1 MTELITQVNA
11 LLKEVAAQAILPRYR
26 ALHSDQ
32 IQEKEPGDYVTAAD
46 LASEAMLKKGL
57 TALLPGSQVVGE
69 EEISANP
76 GLLDDLDDE
85 SPIWVIDPLDGTIN
99 FVNGVRGF
107 AIQLALVENNVT
119 TMAWIHDPE
128 SGRTAWAEKGKG
140 AVVDGEPLVIRPSE
154 KMKGVLYASKFAP
167 PEIAEQVDKTR
178 HQVDEETPMY
188 CSAWEY
194 MRLCFNEMNFCL
206 FTRLMPWDHAPGSLI
221 YTEAGG
227 ISRCIDGEVYKAA
240 DMEKKGLLL
249 APDEA
254 SWNALHHTLFGDQN
268 DR

>member
-1 MTELITQVNA
+1 MTELTTQVNA
-11 LLKEVAAQAILPRYR
+11 LLKEVAAKAILPRYR

-32 IQEKEPGDYVTAAD
+32 IKEKVSGDYVTAAD

-57 TALLPGSQVVGE
+57 KELLPGSQVVGE
-69 EEISANP
+69 EEFSANP
-76 GLLDDLDDE
+76 RLLDDLDDE

-107 AIQLALVENNVT
+107 AIQLALIENNTT

-128 SGRTAWAEKGKG
+128 SGRTAWATKGNG
-140 AVVDGEPLVIRPSE
+140 AVLDGKPLVVHTPDQ
-154 KMKGVLYASKFAP
+154 MKGVLYASKFAP

-178 HQVDEETPMY
+178 HMVDEEEPLY

-194 MRLCFNEMNFCL
+194 MRLCFNEMGFCL

-227 ISRCIDGEVYKAA
+227 ISRCIDGEDYKPS
-240 DMEKKGLLL
+240 DFEKKGLLL
-249 APDEA
+249 APDEG
-254 SWNALHHTLFGDQN
+254 SWKKLHHTLFGD
-268 DR
+268 

>member
-1 MTELITQVNA
+1 MNELITRVNA
-11 LLKEVAAQAILPRYR
+11 LLKKVAAQAILPQYR
-26 ALHSDQ
+26 SLHANQ

-57 TALLPGSQVVGE
+57 SELLPGSQVVGE

-76 GLLDDLDDE
+76 ELLDDLDDE
-85 SPIWVIDPLDGTIN
+85 SPVWVIDPLDGTIN

-107 AIQLALVENNVT
+107 AIQLALVENNTT

-128 SGRTAWAEKGKG
+128 SGRTAWAVKGKG
-140 AVVDGEPLVIRPSE
+140 AVVDGEPLVVRPADQ
-154 KMKGVLYASKFAP
+154 MKGVLYASKFAP
-167 PEIAEQVDKTR
+167 PEIAQQVDKAR

-194 MRLCFNEMNFCL
+194 MRLCFNEMGFCL

-227 ISRCIDGEVYKAA
+227 ISRCIDGNDYKPA
-240 DMEKKGLLL
+240 DFGKKGLLL

-254 SWNALHHTLFGDQN
+254 SWNALQHTLFGDQN
-268 DR
+268 IR

>member
-26 ALHSDQ
+26 ALHSNQ

-57 TALLPGSQVVGE
+57 SALLPGSQVVGE

-107 AIQLALVENNVT
+107 AIQLALGWR
-119 TMAWIHDPE
+119 A
-128 SGRTAWAEKGKG
+128 
-140 AVVDGEPLVIRPSE
+140 AVSKPSRSDE
-154 KMKGVLYASKFAP
+154 RRALCQ
-167 PEIAEQVDKTR
+167 QVC
-178 HQVDEETPMY
+178 P
-188 CSAWEY
+188 
-194 MRLCFNEMNFCL
+194 
-206 FTRLMPWDHAPGSLI
+206 
-221 YTEAGG
+221 AGN
-227 ISRCIDGEVYKAA
+227 C
-240 DMEKKGLLL
+240 
-249 APDEA
+249 
-254 SWNALHHTLFGDQN
+254 
-268 DR
+268 